1 MCLVSSQ
8 SPLDLADRLIN
19 NNAQSKGIYMR
30 LWVDADA
37 CPNVIKTILFR
48 AAERVEIPCILVA
61 NQAISIPPSKWIE
74 RRVVSSGFD
83 VADNY
88 IVEHVETPDLVVTA
102 DIPLA
107 AEVIEKGALAVNPRG
122 ELYTRENI
130 KQRLA
135 MRDFMEQMRSSGV
148 QTGGPSTFSQQDR
161 MAFANTLD
169 KILAKRAK

>member
-1 MCLVSSQ
+1 
-8 SPLDLADRLIN
+8 
-19 NNAQSKGIYMR
+19 MR

-48 AAERVEIPCILVA
+48 AAERVQIPCILVA

-88 IVEHVETPDLVVTA
+88 IVEHVEPADLVITA

-107 AEVIEKGALAVNPRG
+107 AEVIDKGALAVNPRG
-122 ELYTRENI
+122 ELYSRENI

-148 QTGGPSTFSQQDR
+148 QTDGPATFNQQDR

-169 KILAKRAK
+169 KLLAQRVP

>member
-1 MCLVSSQ
+1 
-8 SPLDLADRLIN
+8 
-19 NNAQSKGIYMR
+19 MR

-48 AAERVEIPCILVA
+48 AAERVQIPCILVA
-61 NQAISIPPSKWIE
+61 NQAIAVPPSKWIE

-88 IVEHVETPDLVVTA
+88 IVDNIDAQDLVITA

-107 AEVIEKGALAVNPRG
+107 SEVIEKGALAINPRG
-122 ELYTRENI
+122 ELYTKENI
-130 KQRLA
+130 KQRLG

-148 QTGGPSTFSQQDR
+148 QTGGPATFSQQDR

-169 KILAKRAK
+169 KLLAQRIR

>member
-1 MCLVSSQ
+1 
-8 SPLDLADRLIN
+8 
-19 NNAQSKGIYMR
+19 MR

-88 IVEHVETPDLVVTA
+88 IVEHVEPADLVITA

-107 AEVIEKGALAVNPRG
+107 AEVIDKGALAVNPRG
-122 ELYTRENI
+122 ELYSRENI

-148 QTGGPSTFSQQDR
+148 QTDGPATFNQQDR

-169 KILAKRAK
+169 KLLAQRVP

>member
-1 MCLVSSQ
+1 
-8 SPLDLADRLIN
+8 
-19 NNAQSKGIYMR
+19 MR

-37 CPNVIKTILFR
+37 CPNVIKNILFR

-88 IVEHVETPDLVVTA
+88 IVDHAEPSDLVITA

-107 AEVIEKGALAVNPRG
+107 AEVIDKGALAVNPRG

-148 QTGGPSTFSQQDR
+148 QTDGPATFNQQDR

-169 KILAKRAK
+169 KLLAQRVP

>member
-1 MCLVSSQ
+1 
-8 SPLDLADRLIN
+8 
-19 NNAQSKGIYMR
+19 MR

-88 IVEHVETPDLVVTA
+88 IVEHVEPADLVITA

-107 AEVIEKGALAVNPRG
+107 AEVIDKGALAVNPRG
-122 ELYTRENI
+122 ELYSRENI

-148 QTGGPSTFSQQDR
+148 QTDGPATFSQQDR

-169 KILAKRAK
+169 KLLAQRVP